1 MPPPDTIAAVKGFRD
16 VLPDESRRWRALE
29 EAAER
34 VFTCYGFGEIRLP
47 VVERTELFAR
57 SLGETTDIVEKEMYS
72 FADRDET
79 GLTLRPEAT
88 AGVVRAYLESGL
100 AQSDPSARLYYRGPM
115 FRRERP
121 QRGRYRQF
129 YQIGAEVLGRDD
141 PLADA
146 ELLVMLDRY
155 LAGVGARATRLE
167 LNSVGDR
174 VCRPVYRERLREF
187 GRAHLAGLCPDCHRR
202 LERNPLRMLD
212 CKVESCQEIMARA
225 PVAAD
230 SLCEGCRAHL
240 AQVRTLLEQE
250 RVGYAM
256 NARLVRG
263 LDYYCRTAFE
273 VVAGGLGA
281 QNAVGGGGRYDGLVA
296 ALGGPDIAGVGFA
309 LGLERLAMVAPEV
322 EAEAPGPTALI
333 LPLDAQAV
341 GPALALATRLRDGGL
356 AVGLEPAGRSLKAL
370 LRIADRRHA
379 RLAVILGEEE
389 LRAGRATVRD
399 LVQHQDRRQ
408 VVPLDASG
416 PELVRAL
423 QAMIGGGQ

>member
-1 MPPPDTIAAVKGFRD
+1 MPAPRAISAVKGFRD
-16 VLPDESRRWRALE
+16 VLPEESRRWQALE
-29 EAAER
+29 EAAGR
-34 VFTCYGFGEIRLP
+34 VFGRYGFGEIRLP
-47 VVERTELFAR
+47 VLERTELFAR

-100 AQSDPSARLYYRGPM
+100 AQSDPAARLFYRGPM

-146 ELLVMLDRY
+146 ELLLMLVRY
-155 LAGVGARATRLE
+155 LATVGARETRLE

-174 VCRPVYRERLREF
+174 ACRPVYRERLREF
-187 GRAHLAGLCPDCHRR
+187 GRVHLEGLCADCHRR

-225 PVAAD
+225 PVAAE
-230 SLCEGCRAHL
+230 SLCDACRAHL
-240 AQVRTLLEQE
+240 DGVRALLEQE
-250 RVGYAM
+250 GVTYTM
-256 NARLVRG
+256 NLRLVRG

-273 VVAGGLGA
+273 VVGAGLGA

-296 ALGGPDIAGVGFA
+296 ALGGPDVPGVGFA
-309 LGLERLAMVAPEV
+309 LGLERLAMVAPDAGRE
-322 EAEAPGPTALI
+322 PYGPAAVI
-333 LPLDAQAV
+333 LPLEPQAV
-341 GPALALATRLRDGGL
+341 GPALALATRLRDDGL
-356 AVGLEPAGRSLKAL
+356 VVGLEPAGRSLKAL
-370 LRIADRRHA
+370 LRAADRRRA

-389 LRAGRATVRD
+389 LRTGWATVRD
-399 LVQHQDRRQ
+399 LAQHEDRREAFR
-408 VVPLDASG
+408 LDASG
-416 PELVRAL
+416 ADVARSLR
-423 QAMIGGGQ
+423 AMIGGGE

>member
-1 MPPPDTIAAVKGFRD
+1 MGAVSNVIALKGVQAFATNRRSPVHPRMPPPDTLAAVKGFRD

-115 FRRERP
+115 VRRERP
-121 QRGRYRQF
+121 Q
-129 YQIGAEVLGRDD
+129 
-141 PLADA
+141 
-146 ELLVMLDRY
+146 
-155 LAGVGARATRLE
+155 
-167 LNSVGDR
+167 
-174 VCRPVYRERLREF
+174 
-187 GRAHLAGLCPDCHRR
+187 
-202 LERNPLRMLD
+202 RMLD

-256 NARLVRG
+256 NPRLVRG

-309 LGLERLAMVAPEV
+309 LGLERLGMVAPEV
-322 EAEAPGPTALI
+322 EAEAPGPAALI
-333 LPLDAQAV
+333 LPLDPQAV

-408 VVPLDASG
+408 VLPLDAGG

>member
-1 MPPPDTIAAVKGFRD
+1 
-16 VLPDESRRWRALE
+16 
-29 EAAER
+29 
-34 VFTCYGFGEIRLP
+34 
-47 VVERTELFAR
+47 
-57 SLGETTDIVEKEMYS
+57 
-72 FADRDET
+72 
-79 GLTLRPEAT
+79 
-88 AGVVRAYLESGL
+88 
-100 AQSDPSARLYYRGPM
+100 
-115 FRRERP
+115 
-121 QRGRYRQF
+121 
-129 YQIGAEVLGRDD
+129 
-141 PLADA
+141 
-146 ELLVMLDRY
+146 
-155 LAGVGARATRLE
+155 
-167 LNSVGDR
+167 
-174 VCRPVYRERLREF
+174 
-187 GRAHLAGLCPDCHRR
+187 
-202 LERNPLRMLD
+202 
-212 CKVESCQEIMARA
+212 
-225 PVAAD
+225 
-230 SLCEGCRAHL
+230 
-240 AQVRTLLEQE
+240 
-250 RVGYAM
+250 
-256 NARLVRG
+256 VRG

-273 VVAGGLGA
+273 IVAGGLGA

-333 LPLDAQAV
+333 LPLEAQAV

-408 VVPLDASG
+408 VLPLDAGG